1 MSIFDKINAEH
12 QGESEQLRDAQQVL
26 QSSVPTAEKQ
36 ARIEALMKKAQKKK
50 KAMFGDLLSNLVLQA
65 D

>member
-1 MSIFDKINAEH
+1 MSIFDKINDGHKE
-12 QGESEQLRDAQQVL
+12 ESEQL
-26 QSSVPTAEKQ
+26 
-36 ARIEALMKKAQKKK
+36 RIEALMKKAPEHE